1 MARELDEGELSRLEE
16 DAASSR
22 AESESGFTGSGSAYS
37 DEVSTDAPGKC
48 RKVPSVIKATAL
60 HCAKLA
66 RASSRSCKRPL
77 STSARCGS
85 A

>member
-37 DEVSTDAPGKC
+37 DEVSTDAFVEC
-48 RKVPSVIKATAL
+48 RKVPSVSKL
-60 HCAKLA
+60 QPCAVH
-66 RASSRSCKRPL
+66 
-77 STSARCGS
+77 TSMRLIS
-85 A
+85 

>member
-37 DEVSTDAPGKC
+37 DEVSTDAFVEC
-48 RKVPSVIKATAL
+48 RRVPSVSKATAL
-60 HCAKLA
+60 RCAYQHA
-66 RASSRSCKRPL
+66 PHFVAASVL
-77 STSARCGS
+77 
-85 A
+85 

>member
-1 MARELDEGELSRLEE
+1 MARELNEGELSRLEE

-37 DEVSTDAPGKC
+37 DEVSVDAPVEY
-48 RKVPSVIKATAL
+48 RKVPSISKVSAL
-60 HCAKLA
+60 RCASPAYA
-66 RASSRSCKRPL
+66 RSRTCKCPL
-77 STSARCGS
+77 STGAGCGS

>member
-37 DEVSTDAPGKC
+37 DEVSIDVPVEY
-48 RKVPSVIKATAL
+48 RKVPSTSDAITLRCAL
-60 HCAKLA
+60 PECP
-66 RASSRSCKRPL
+66 SS
-77 STSARCGS
+77 
-85 A
+85 

>member
-37 DEVSTDAPGKC
+37 DEVSIDAPLEY
-48 RKVPSVIKATAL
+48 RKVPSTFKAFTL
-60 HCAKLA
+60 RCASPA
-66 RASSRSCKRPL
+66 CASSWSCKCPL
-77 STSARCGS
+77 STGAGCGS

>member
-37 DEVSTDAPGKC
+37 DEVSIDVPVEY
-48 RKVPSVIKATAL
+48 RKVPSTPKAITLRCAL
-60 HCAKLA
+60 PEC
-66 RASSRSCKRPL
+66 SSS
-77 STSARCGS
+77 
-85 A
+85 

>member
-37 DEVSTDAPGKC
+37 DEVSVDALVEY
-48 RKVPSVIKATAL
+48 RKVPSIFKASAL
-60 HCAKLA
+60 RCASPA
-66 RASSRSCKRPL
+66 YAPSRTCNCAL
-77 STSARCGS
+77 STDAGCGS